1 VKTLEHRKGEAGAVP
16 FRTGR
21 FFVVENKW
29 YFACREGMD
38 KGPYYS
44 RNEAE
49 TALKAF
55 LTQCEEVAHA
65 LGGY

>member
-1 VKTLEHRKGEAGAVP
+1 MKTLEHRNGEGGAIP

-29 YFACREGMD
+29 YYACREGMD
-38 KGPYYS
+38 KGPYSS

-49 TALKAF
+49 LSLKAF
-55 LTQCEEVAHA
+55 LAQCDEVAHA
-65 LGGY
+65 LGG

>member
-1 VKTLEHRKGEAGAVP
+1 MKTLEHRNGESGAIP

-29 YFACREGMD
+29 YFTCREGLD
-38 KGPYYS
+38 KGPYFS

-49 TALKAF
+49 LSLKAF
-55 LTQCEEVAHA
+55 LSQCNKVAHA
-65 LGGY
+65 LGG